1 MAAVGE
7 RTRGKKKERKMS
19 AVLEGNRSPGYSP
32 TRASSYP
39 ATHLDFPP
47 AFSSCSLPPSLTPPP
62 PPPPLSHLTHLFPFD
77 CLATSNQVAD
87 PLPAPPRPSIFL
99 PLTTSRDPTRRLITS
114 CCPQPSRRPCWA
126 RPTSSFFLFFWNVG
140 GIQLW
145 RGGGRRRRE
154 QGSSGA
160 RWFGGRVAQ

>member
-1 MAAVGE
+1 MAAAGE
-7 RTRGKKKERKMS
+7 RTRKKYKNVR

-32 TRASSYP
+32 TRASSCP

-47 AFSSCSLPPSLTPPP
+47 AFSSCSLPPSLTPP

-99 PLTTSRDPTRRLITS
+99 PLTTSRDPTRRSITS

-126 RPTSSFFLFFWNVG
+126 RPTFFFGTLG
-140 GIQLW
+140 GYSW
-145 RGGGRRRRE
+145 GGGRRRRE

-160 RWFGGRVAQ
+160 RWFSGRVAQ